1 MDVFV
6 NIKGFH
12 NNFSNQYKISK
23 DIQNKNG
30 LPSVGRSNQ
39 GDKMKFGGLQKLTL
53 LDYPNKM
60 ACTVFTVGCNF
71 RCPFC
76 HNNSRVSS
84 NVDVLT
90 EEEILAFLQ
99 KRKNVLEGICL
110 TGGEPLL
117 QNDVAEF
124 LAKVKALGYLVKLDT
139 NGAFPAKLKQLVELG
154 LVDYVAM
161 DIKNSPEM
169 YPQTVGANVDMSAI
183 CQSVEFLKGGNVD
196 YEFRTTV
203 TGNLHND
210 VSIEQ
215 MGQFLAGAKVVYLQ
229 QFVDS
234 GDLIDPTTIGCDET
248 TLKRYQTILQKYV
261 ANVQLRGIWV
271 GKKIWK

>member
-1 MDVFV
+1 
-6 NIKGFH
+6 
-12 NNFSNQYKISK
+12 
-23 DIQNKNG
+23 
-30 LPSVGRSNQ
+30 
-39 GDKMKFGGLQKLTL
+39 MKFGGLQKLTL

-76 HNNSRVSS
+76 HNNSLVSS
-84 NVDVLT
+84 NVDLLT
-90 EEEILAFLQ
+90 EEQILAFLQ
-99 KRKNVLEGICL
+99 KRKNVLEGVCL

-117 QNDVAEF
+117 QRDVAEF
-124 LAKVKALGYLVKLDT
+124 LAKVKDLGYLVKLDT

-161 DIKNSPEM
+161 DVKNSPQM

-183 CQSVEFLKGGNVD
+183 RQSVEFLKLGTVD

-203 TGNLHND
+203 TGNLHD
-210 VSIEQ
+210 EQSIEQ
-215 MGQFLAGAKVVYLQ
+215 MGQFLDGAKVVYLQ

-234 GDLIDPTTIGCDET
+234 GDLIDPTTIGCDEQ

-261 ANVQLRGIWV
+261 KSVQLRGV
-271 GKKIWK
+271 